1 MRRFWLAT
9 SLAVSLLA
17 LSACEAPDPK
27 QELELIEFESY
38 WVIESAPGSVR
49 YLAPVARLVVRNRR
63 EPESHAIQATAVFR
77 IDDPE
82 HADKNWT
89 AWEQVAGGDHRLAA
103 GESAIVLLRSDG
115 RYYSTGPPEAFFQHE
130 LFRDASVE
138 VFFRVGS
145 SDWVKFAEG
154 PVPRQIGSQHV
165 VLGAP

>member
-1 MRRFWLAT
+1 MRRFSLAT
-9 SLAVSLLA
+9 SLLVPLLA
-17 LSACEAPDPK
+17 LSACDSPDPK

-38 WVIESAPGSVR
+38 WAIESTIGSVR
-49 YLAPVARLVVRNRR
+49 YLAPVARLVIRNRH

-89 AWEQVAGGDHRLAA
+89 AWEQVAGGDHRLGV
-103 GESAIVLLRSDG
+103 GETAIVLLRSDG
-115 RYYSTGPPEAFFQHE
+115 RYYSTGPPESFFQHE

-145 SDWVKFAEG
+145 SEWVKFAEG
-154 PVPRQIGSQHV
+154 AVPRRIGSSHV
-165 VLGAP
+165 VLGEP